1 MNGPVAVLKNMA
13 PRGGNFVNLR
23 LRGASLNR
31 DAIGARVTVRAGRQ
45 TWVDEVRSGGSFYS
59 QHSLALHFGLGDAR
73 KVDEVE
79 VRWPTRGTVE
89 KWKSI
94 APGAAVVVLNEGAA
108 PR

>member
-1 MNGPVAVLKNMA
+1 MA
-13 PRGGNFVNLR
+13 PRSGNFVNLR

-31 DAIGARVTVRAGRQ
+31 DAIGARVTVRAGKQ

-59 QHSLALHFGLGDAR
+59 QHSLVLHFGLGELS

-89 KWKSI
+89 KWKAI
-94 APGAAVVVLNEGAA
+94 AAGPDVVVLKEGSA